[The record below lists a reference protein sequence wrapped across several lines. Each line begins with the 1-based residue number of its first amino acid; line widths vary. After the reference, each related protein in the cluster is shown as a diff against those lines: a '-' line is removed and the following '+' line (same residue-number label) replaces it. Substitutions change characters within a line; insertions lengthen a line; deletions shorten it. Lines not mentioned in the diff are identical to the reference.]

1 MKEKAGETR
10 PQEPKEEEDLAENCC
25 ETKQHKHCRIIG
37 CSNVQ
42 ISGDLL
48 MRYFSRVLEIDKNKK
63 RTVWEA
69 RKQMDISPLR
79 SVMEWRK
86 NVVGAAIL
94 AFSSVT

>member
-1 MKEKAGETR
+1 
-10 PQEPKEEEDLAENCC
+10 
-25 ETKQHKHCRIIG
+25 
-37 CSNVQ
+37 
-42 ISGDLL
+42 

-63 RTVWEA
+63 RTVWEV